1 MSTSSA
7 NPASSAA
14 RLSPVFRELPL
25 PPETS
30 SDSQRPA
37 PQPHTVAAAVAGAN
51 GRPDI
56 FTDDAGRPRVLRGVC
71 VYSGAP
77 RLAELAARVGF
88 ETVWI
93 EMEHGPADYALVETV
108 CVSIEAG
115 GGVPAVRVP
124 DGQRHHVLRAL
135 EVGARIVIVPMVNTP
150 EQARQVVE
158 FGKFPPLG
166 SRGYNVRSRG
176 VEYGLGGRPPVLF
189 ARADER
195 THLFAQ
201 IETLEA
207 VANLGEICRVE
218 GLSGIFIGPGDLS
231 ASLGVVGK
239 LDSEAMIQVV
249 QDAIIAAR
257 GAGKHAGILVTPG
270 RLLDAALEA
279 GADLVYYGGDVTELS
294 VAWQSLLQRVPVL
307 ASAGTGPR
315 QAADVHEAAANGDAQ
330 GPAASATLSQL
341 ATSSTLP
348 KAVR

>member
-1 MSTSSA
+1 
-7 NPASSAA
+7 
-14 RLSPVFRELPL
+14 
-25 PPETS
+25 
-30 SDSQRPA
+30 
-37 PQPHTVAAAVAGAN
+37 
-51 GRPDI
+51 
-56 FTDDAGRPRVLRGVC
+56 
-71 VYSGAP
+71 
-77 RLAELAARVGF
+77 VGS

-93 EMEHGPADYALVETV
+93 EMEHGPADYALVETL

-115 GGVPAVRVP
+115 GGIPAVRVP

-176 VEYGLGGRPPVLF
+176 VEYGLGGRPPALF
-189 ARADER
+189 TRADER

-207 VANLGEICRVE
+207 VAHLGEICRVE

-239 LDSEAMIQVV
+239 LDSDAMIRVV
-249 QDAIIAAR
+249 QDAISTAR
-257 GAGKHAGILVTPG
+257 SAGKHAGILVTPG

-294 VAWQSLLQRVPVL
+294 LAWQNLLERVPL
-307 ASAGTGPR
+307 AASAGQAQPQAPAEPQAASEPQAVGEP
-315 QAADVHEAAANGDAQ
+315 QAADQQKAAAHGDAQ
-330 GPAASATLSQL
+330 GPAASAAFSPIATGSTLS
-341 ATSSTLP
+341 
-348 KAVR
+348 KAV